1 MAARR
6 APQIETPEVRDI
18 EVAAEVRRISG
29 DPGKRLRSR
38 QIWEETGRRLGMS
51 PDGGAGAVVR
61 RSDVDRVAVIS
72 RRADGEPDQT
82 PDFEVIE

>member
-18 EVAAEVRRISG
+18 EVAAEVRR
-29 DPGKRLRSR
+29 R
-38 QIWEETGRRLGMS
+38 
-51 PDGGAGAVVR
+51 V
-61 RSDVDRVAVIS
+61 VDRVAVIS

>member
-6 APQIETPEVRDI
+6 VTQIETPETPNI
-18 EVAAEVRRISG
+18 EVAAEVRHG
-29 DPGKRLRSR
+29 
-38 QIWEETGRRLGMS
+38 
-51 PDGGAGAVVR
+51 
-61 RSDVDRVAVIS
+61 DVDRVAVIS

>member
-18 EVAAEVRRISG
+18 EVAAEVQSG
-29 DPGKRLRSR
+29 HPRGCRRSR
-38 QIWEETGRRLGMS
+38 C
-51 PDGGAGAVVR
+51 R